1 MGEQGEGREF
11 QRRDCPVTREVGLLA
26 AGCLMRWGTDPQLCL
41 VVSSAA
47 LGGNQWP
54 GSQEEGGNLE
64 HGSAQLVLPVLSRP
78 SDLSGPWEDIQGW
91 RPAGAGKARLWASRV
106 KGPLEE
112 TFN

>member
-1 MGEQGEGREF
+1 MSDEMGYRPTALPGGF
-11 QRRDCPVTREVGLLA
+11 LCCP
-26 AGCLMRWGTDPQLCL
+26 
-41 VVSSAA
+41 
-47 LGGNQWP
+47 GGNQWP